1 MNQDAK
7 DILKHYLTFSG
18 EKIHF
23 IKRTS
28 ILTLIPLFVLVIFLS
43 TFIAFGFYILAYYG
57 LLSFHIAAIGIVLMI
72 DIAILLCLKVVI
84 EWYFHIYIVTNKKI
98 LEIVYIPLSSY
109 TVNDV
114 FLEQVKCTEIDI
126 RMSGFLREML
136 GIGDIAMT
144 FDRPTHH
151 EEFILSNMTHA
162 RQIGSLLTQLLM
174 NSSSALADS
183 SSWYKDNKDHKFY
196 MIDTIIPKQAL

>member
-1 MNQDAK
+1 MNQDTNE
-7 DILKHYLTFSG
+7 ILKHYLTFSG

-28 ILTLIPLFVLVIFLS
+28 LLTLVPLITLITMLCFFFI
-43 TFIAFGFYILAYYG
+43 IAFYTISFYG
-57 LLSFHIAAIGIVLMI
+57 LVPFYVSAIGIVIMV
-72 DIAILLCLKVVI
+72 DIGLLLCLKVII
-84 EWYFHIYIVTNKKI
+84 EWYFHMFIVTNKKI

-144 FDRPTHH
+144 FDRPTHR
-151 EEFILSNMTHA
+151 EEFVLSNMTHA
-162 RQIGSLLTQLLM
+162 RQVGSLLTQLLM
-174 NSSSALADS
+174 NSSSQVDS
-183 SSWYKDNKDHKFY
+183 A
-196 MIDTIIPKQAL
+196 Q